1 MTEARH
7 SPRLI
12 VIPQFSV
19 WGSLKPTVLILTA
32 LYRPTRGVAGAAGVR
47 AHAIATGLGAAGYRV
62 TVVCAHSA
70 GNERRVEGGVEV
82 IPTPWADVEAHAR
95 RVGVE
100 LRDLPR
106 AREPGGEPRNS
117 MLREIVA
124 RTTIPDRYVIWIPGA
139 VAAARRQRGRHDTVI
154 STGPVSAHLA
164 ARMVVGER
172 PWLADIN
179 DLWSL
184 NPHRTN
190 GHLRDTIDVF
200 LEGHTLAAAT
210 RLTTVNDAMAEEL
223 RLRTGKQVTTI
234 YSGFDPSDFVAL
246 PRGRAPGEA
255 ISLLYA
261 GALYPSQNLEPLFQA
276 LVRLKRK
283 RELSA
288 AGVEVTFIGRV
299 TQRAAVE
306 AEQFGVGDQVLASDP
321 IARNDLLMRMCNAD
335 ALLLP
340 LNDSDSAAL
349 PMKIFEYIGAAR
361 PIIAWGRPGSLAA
374 RLIRDNGFGVV
385 ATNERELTDYV
396 GRVIDRDPALPSGDD
411 QARTRFTWRRSVD
424 AINELV
430 ASMA

>member
-1 MTEARH
+1 M
-7 SPRLI
+7 
-12 VIPQFSV
+12 
-19 WGSLKPTVLILTA
+19 LILTA

-47 AHAIATGLGAAGYRV
+47 AHAIATGLGAAGHRV

-82 IPTPWADVEAHAR
+82 ISTPWADVEAHAR

-117 MLREIVA
+117 TLREIVA

-139 VAAARRQRGRHDTVI
+139 VAAARRHCRRHDTVI

-164 ARMVVGER
+164 ARMVVGGR

-190 GHLRDTIDVF
+190 GRLRDTIDVF
-200 LEGHTLAAAT
+200 LEGRTLAAAT
-210 RLTTVNDAMAEEL
+210 RLTTVNDAMGDEL
-223 RLRTGKQVTTI
+223 RLRTGQQVTTI
-234 YSGFDPSDFVAL
+234 YSGFDPSEFVAV
-246 PRGRAPGEA
+246 PRERAPGEA
-255 ISLLYA
+255 VDLLYA
-261 GALYPSQNLEPLFQA
+261 GALYPSQNLKPLFQA
-276 LVRLKRK
+276 LVHLKRE

-288 AGVEVTFIGRV
+288 ARLEVSFIGRV
-299 TQRAAVE
+299 TERAALE
-306 AEQFGVGDQVLASDP
+306 AEQFGVGDQVIASDP
-321 IARNDLLMRMCNAD
+321 IARNELLMRMCSAD
-335 ALLLP
+335 ALVLP

-385 ATNERELTDYV
+385 ATNERELADYI
-396 GRVIDRDPALPSGDD
+396 GRVIARDPALPSGDD
-411 QARTRFTWRRSVD
+411 RARARFTWRRSLD

>member
-1 MTEARH
+1 M
-7 SPRLI
+7 
-12 VIPQFSV
+12 
-19 WGSLKPTVLILTA
+19 LKPSVLILTA
-32 LYRPTRGVAGAAGVR
+32 LYRPARGAAGAAGVR
-47 AHAIATGLGAAGYRV
+47 AHAIATGLGAAGCRV

-70 GNERRVEGGVEV
+70 GNDRRVESGVEV

-117 MLREIVA
+117 ALREIVA

-139 VAAARRQRGRHDTVI
+139 VAVARRHRRRHDTVI

-164 ARMVVGER
+164 ARMVTGGR

-200 LEGHTLAAAT
+200 LEEHTLAAAT
-210 RLTTVNDAMAEEL
+210 RLTTVNDAMGEEL
-223 RLRTGKQVTTI
+223 RRRTGKQVTTI
-234 YSGFDPSDFVAL
+234 YSGFDPHEFVVV
-246 PRGRAPGEA
+246 PRGPAPGA
-255 ISLLYA
+255 AVSLLYA

-276 LVRLKRK
+276 LLRLR
-283 RELSA
+283 REHEPSA
-288 AGVEVTFIGRV
+288 AGLEVGFIGRV
-299 TQRAAVE
+299 TERAALE
-306 AEQFGVGDQVLASDP
+306 AERLGVGDQVFASDP
-321 IARNDLLMRMCNAD
+321 IARNELLMRMCNAD
-335 ALLLP
+335 ALILP

-361 PIIAWGRPGSLAA
+361 PIIAWGRPDSLAG

-385 ATNERELTDYV
+385 ATDERELADYI
-396 GRVIDRDPALPSGDD
+396 RQVIARDPALPTGDD
-411 QARTRFTWRRSVD
+411 EARARFTWRRSVD
-424 AINELV
+424 TINDLV
-430 ASMA
+430 AGMA

>member
-1 MTEARH
+1 M
-7 SPRLI
+7 
-12 VIPQFSV
+12 
-19 WGSLKPTVLILTA
+19 LILTA
-32 LYRPTRGVAGAAGVR
+32 LYRPTRGAARAAGVR
-47 AHAIATGLGAAGYRV
+47 AHAIATGLGAVGHRV

-70 GNERRVEGGVEV
+70 GNDRRVDGGVEV

-139 VAAARRQRGRHDTVI
+139 VAAARRHRCRHDAVI

-164 ARMVVGER
+164 ARMTVGKR

-200 LEGHTLAAAT
+200 LEGRTLAAAT
-210 RLTTVNDAMAEEL
+210 RLTTVNDAMGEEL
-223 RLRTGKQVTTI
+223 RSRTGKQVTTI
-234 YSGFDPSDFVAL
+234 YSGFDPSEFVEV
-246 PRGRAPGEA
+246 PRGRAPDEA
-255 ISLLYA
+255 VSLLYA
-261 GALYPSQNLEPLFQA
+261 GALYPSQNLDPLFRA
-276 LVRLKRK
+276 LVRLR
-283 RELSA
+283 REGPLSP
-288 AGVEVTFIGRV
+288 AGLEVAFVGRV
-299 TQRAAVE
+299 TERAALE

-321 IARNDLLMRMCNAD
+321 IARNELLMRMCSAD
-335 ALLLP
+335 ALILP

-361 PIIAWGRPGSLAA
+361 PIIAWGRPDSLAA

-385 ATNERELTDYV
+385 ATNERELAAYI
-396 GRVIDRDPALPSGDD
+396 GRVIARDPALPSGDD
-411 QARTRFTWRRSVD
+411 QARARFTWRRSVD
-424 AINELV
+424 TINDLV
-430 ASMA
+430 AGMA

>member
-1 MTEARH
+1 
-7 SPRLI
+7 
-12 VIPQFSV
+12 
-19 WGSLKPTVLILTA
+19 
-32 LYRPTRGVAGAAGVR
+32 
-47 AHAIATGLGAAGYRV
+47 
-62 TVVCAHSA
+62 
-70 GNERRVEGGVEV
+70 
-82 IPTPWADVEAHAR
+82 
-95 RVGVE
+95 
-100 LRDLPR
+100 
-106 AREPGGEPRNS
+106 